1 MGPGASTRGR
11 VLECSIM
18 TDSVSPETR
27 SRVMSR
33 VRGRDTRPELYV
45 RRTVWAAGFRYRLHV
60 KKLPGKPDLALT
72 KYRMAVFVHGCFW
85 HHHGCA
91 KDRRPASNREYWDRK
106 LDGNADRDAR
116 HRSQLQEM
124 GWNVVTIWECS
135 LESGTESL
143 LADLKTVRADCAL
156 NLSRH

>member
-1 MGPGASTRGR
+1 
-11 VLECSIM
+11 M

-27 SRVMSR
+27 SRVMSL

-45 RRTVWAAGFRYRLHV
+45 RRTVWAAGFRYRLHA
-60 KKLPGKPDLALT
+60 KKLPGKPDMVLP
-72 KYRMAVFVHGCFW
+72 KYRLAVFVHGCFW

-116 HRSQLQEM
+116 HRGQLREM
-124 GWNVVTIWECS
+124 GWTVVTIWECS

-143 LADLKTVRADCAL
+143 LADLRAVRADCAL
-156 NLSRH
+156 KTYQDIDAQLP